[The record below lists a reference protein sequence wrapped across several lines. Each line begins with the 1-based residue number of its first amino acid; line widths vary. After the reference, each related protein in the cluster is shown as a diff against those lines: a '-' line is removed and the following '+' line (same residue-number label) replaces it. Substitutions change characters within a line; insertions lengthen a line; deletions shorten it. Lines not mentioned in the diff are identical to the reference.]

1 MLLEFIYKHS
11 KKVFKYSILYCTVYC
26 IIFKAISVQ
35 CAIGEAGTCHQSGYS
50 ELTHSMMWD
59 IQSHPRDTFETVEQ
73 SVDGCTVCRGSPGRT
88 NCQKLA
94 TIEAKKKEKRKTE
107 KNRWKIETTI
117 VDSY

>member
-1 MLLEFIYKHS
+1 LLLKFLYNHS
-11 KKVFKYSILYCTVYC
+11 KKVFKVYC
-26 IIFKAISVQ
+26 IIFKAFSVQ

-50 ELTHSMMWD
+50 ELTHSLMWY

-94 TIEAKKKEKRKTE
+94 TIEAKKERQK